1 MSAEERFQ
9 RAWSQLKKTLDRVI
23 LVGTWPEFVW
33 DQLSKASQSMKK
45 NECITQQPLEFT
57 QVPDGFCD
65 NSEENSGGGKRH
77 LFSSTLL

>member
-1 MSAEERFQ
+1 MSAEEHFQ
-9 RAWSQLKKTLDRVI
+9 HAWSQLKKTLDRVI
-23 LVGTWPEFVW
+23 LVGMWPEFVW

-45 NECITQQPLEFT
+45 TECITQQPLEFR

-65 NSEENSGGGKRH
+65 NSNESSGGGKRH